1 MEQLEEID
9 KELLKFDN
17 IHVSGVISGDS
28 VSKEDLGLQRMSSVS
43 KEDLGLQRMSSVI
56 GPEVVGFHF
65 NYDTANEKS
74 MTPKRGWVH
83 REQNRGEPSGQT
95 SSLLKIRM
103 SKEDDAETEI
113 IEGCCKKLIK
123 ENISSAAEAGS
134 QPCWDQ

>member
-28 VSKEDLGLQRMSSVS
+28 VSKEDLGLQRMSSV
-43 KEDLGLQRMSSVI
+43 I

-65 NYDTANEKS
+65 NYDIANEKS

-103 SKEDDAETEI
+103 SREDDAETVI
-113 IEGCCKKLIK
+113 IEGCWKKLIK

-134 QPCWDQ
+134 QPCRDQ